1 MAFLRIKRKSTD
13 RTARHMVIL
22 RQWEV
27 LLFLFSRETLW
38 PLVKAEA
45 GAAYGT

>member
-13 RTARHMVIL
+13 RTARHTIIL
-22 RQWEV
+22 RQWQV
-27 LLFLFSRETLW
+27 LLFLFYRETLW